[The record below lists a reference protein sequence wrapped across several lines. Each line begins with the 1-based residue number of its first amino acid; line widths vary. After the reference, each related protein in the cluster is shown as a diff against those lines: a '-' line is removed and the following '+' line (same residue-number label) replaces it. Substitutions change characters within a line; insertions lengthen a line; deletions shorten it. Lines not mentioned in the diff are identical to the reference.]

1 MKELVLVRHAKSDWT
16 KEAIHDID
24 RPLGERGY
32 MDAYMLSKWFKEEMG
47 LPDALL
53 SSPATRAL
61 NTAFIF
67 ARVFGIPE
75 KDVLIDDTL
84 YESFVKSYLKAISQT
99 NNKVNRLMVFG
110 HNPMLTELTN
120 EINKDILF
128 DNVPT
133 CGIVKI
139 GFKFDDWKDILSKPE
154 GKLLLT
160 KFPKSF
166 KQ

>member
-1 MKELVLVRHAKSDWT
+1 MKELILVRHAKSEWT
-16 KEAIHDID
+16 KENIRDID

-32 MDAYMLSKWFKEEMG
+32 EDAYLLSKWFQEEMG
-47 LPDALL
+47 LPEAMI

-67 ARVFGIPE
+67 ARSLGIPE
-75 KDVLIDDTL
+75 KDVIIDDTL
-84 YESFVKSYLKAISQT
+84 YESTVKSYLYSISQT
-99 NNKVNRLMVFG
+99 DNKVNRLMIFG
-110 HNPMLTELTN
+110 HNPMLTELAN
-120 EINKDILF
+120 ELNKEFLF

-133 CGIVKI
+133 CGII
-139 GFKFDDWKDILSKPE
+139 QIEFEFKDWKDILKQQE
-154 GKLLLT
+154 GKLLMS